1 MTCRKFLTFVDRH
14 TKKFGSGFQ
23 LSKKALKT
31 AYIYSFKENGG
42 GGGKTVGRLST
53 FSLIFFFTLFGL

>member
-14 TKKFGSGFQ
+14 TKKFGSSYQ

-31 AYIYSFKENGG
+31 AYIALKKMG